1 MEVVIF
7 GVLMFVG
14 VASGWS
20 GLVRVLQERYDL
32 SQVKAKLLSTAI
44 WGAGMAVGIG
54 VLVAVVMGGWVVWK
68 RLLKSYGEAR
78 LAQVEKQKAKV
89 NAARSEHLDVIR
101 FKYKGRDD
109 YIASSRSV
117 DVSGVDDR
125 YLEGF
130 CQLRRDVRTF
140 RLDRIKGE
148 VVSLETGEVFESA
161 DAWLAANIGSSRN
174 KGVSPVPQDA
184 WKAHH

>member
-1 MEVVIF
+1 MELLIF

-20 GLVRVLQERYDL
+20 SLVEALQARYGL

-44 WGAGMAVGIG
+44 WTAGIAVGIG

-68 RLLKSYGEAR
+68 WLLKSYGEAQ
-78 LAQVEKQKAKV
+78 LAKVEKQKAQVK
-89 NAARSEHLDVIR
+89 AARSALLDVIR

-109 YIASSRSV
+109 YIALSRSV
-117 DVSGVDDR
+117 DVSGADGR
-125 YLEGF
+125 YLEGL
-130 CQLRRDVRTF
+130 CQMRQDVRTF

-148 VVSLETGEVFESA
+148 VVSLETGEVFASA
-161 DAWLAANIGSSRN
+161 DAWYAANASSPRN
-174 KGVSPVPQDA
+174 KGVSPVPQDT
-184 WKAHH
+184 WKADD